1 MNVLVLAA
9 HPDDEV
15 LGCGGTVARLAQE
28 GRDVYIGIVGEGMTS
43 RTANRDEAIPQAL
56 TALKEDCR
64 RAGRVLGAKD
74 VVFFGLPDNRFDTV
88 PVLDVVKAVESLIA
102 RVEPGIVYTHH
113 AGDLNIDHR
122 ILNRAVVTAT
132 RPTPGCRVRRVY
144 AFEIASSTEWAL
156 GQCGPAF
163 GPNVFVDIS
172 TTLETKLRAMQCY
185 ETEIRSFPHPRS
197 ADALRACAQRWGSVA
212 GVAAAE
218 AFVLL
223 RAIE

>member
-1 MNVLVLAA
+1 MSVLVVAA

-15 LGCGGTVARLAQE
+15 LGCGGTAARLAKE
-28 GRDVYIGIVGEGMTS
+28 GRDVCIGILGEGITS
-43 RTANRDEAIPQAL
+43 RGANRDEAIPQTLA
-56 TALKEDCR
+56 AIQEDCR
-64 RAGRVLGAKD
+64 RAASVLGAKD

-88 PVLDVVKAVESLIA
+88 PMLEVVKAVEGLIQ
-102 RVEPGIVYTHH
+102 RVRPEVVYTHH

-122 ILNRAVVTAT
+122 ILHRAVVTAT
-132 RPTPGCRVRRVY
+132 RPMPGCGVRRVY
-144 AFEIASSTEWAL
+144 AFEVASSTEWAF
-156 GQCGPAF
+156 GQCGPVF

-172 TTLETKLRAMQCY
+172 TTLETKLRAMRCY
-185 ETEIRSFPHPRS
+185 GTEARDFPHPRS
-197 ADALRACAQRWGSVA
+197 VDALRAHAQRWGSVA